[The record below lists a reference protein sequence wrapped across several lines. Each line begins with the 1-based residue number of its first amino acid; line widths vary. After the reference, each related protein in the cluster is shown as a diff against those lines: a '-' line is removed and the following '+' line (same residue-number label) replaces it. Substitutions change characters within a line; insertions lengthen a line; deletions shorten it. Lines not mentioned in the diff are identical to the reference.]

1 MNIVLA
7 VLILGGIILFHELGH
22 FIFAKLS
29 GIEVT
34 EFSLGMGPRLLSL
47 KKGET
52 RYSLKLL
59 PFGGSCAMLG
69 EDEDA
74 EGDRAF
80 NNKPVFNRIAVVAGG
95 PLFNFLLAFLLS
107 LVIVGCA
114 GGFYEPV
121 VVGVE
126 KGYPAEQV
134 GILPGDVITKVN
146 HRSVHSYRDLT
157 PYLTAHPH
165 QDVTITWK
173 HTDENGKTEKRSAKI
188 TPVYIDRTGQS
199 MIGVRFDATLQKI
212 TNPAQL
218 VVQSVYEVEHWIG
231 YVFDSIHLMFV
242 GKVTADDISGPVGI
256 VTTIDHTVE
265 QAASAGKTVVAVVLM
280 NFAVLLSANLGVMN
294 LLPLPA
300 LDGGRLV
307 FLIIEAIR
315 RKPIDREKE
324 GMIHAVGMIVLLVLM
339 VFILFN
345 DVRKLL

>member
-34 EFSLGMGPRLLSL
+34 EFSLGMGPRLLSFV
-47 KKGET
+47 KGET

-59 PFGGSCAMLG
+59 PFGGSGAMLG

-165 QDVTITWK
+165 LFCCGCCCRYF
-173 HTDENGKTEKRSAKI
+173 GKC
-188 TPVYIDRTGQS
+188 
-199 MIGVRFDATLQKI
+199 
-212 TNPAQL
+212 
-218 VVQSVYEVEHWIG
+218 
-231 YVFDSIHLMFV
+231 
-242 GKVTADDISGPVGI
+242 
-256 VTTIDHTVE
+256 
-265 QAASAGKTVVAVVLM
+265 VVA
-280 NFAVLLSANLGVMN
+280 A
-294 LLPLPA
+294 
-300 LDGGRLV
+300 
-307 FLIIEAIR
+307 
-315 RKPIDREKE
+315 
-324 GMIHAVGMIVLLVLM
+324 
-339 VFILFN
+339 
-345 DVRKLL
+345 

>member
-1 MNIVLA
+1 MNSVLA

-95 PLFNFLLAFLLS
+95 
-107 LVIVGCA
+107 
-114 GGFYEPV
+114 
-121 VVGVE
+121 
-126 KGYPAEQV
+126 YPAEQV
-134 GILPGDVITKVN
+134 GILPGDVITKVD

-315 RKPIDREKE
+315 RKPINREKE
-324 GMIHAVGMIVLLVLM
+324 GTIHAVGMIVLLVLM

>member
-34 EFSLGMGPRLLSL
+34 EFSLGMGPRLFSFV
-47 KKGET
+47 KGET
-52 RYSLKLL
+52 RYSLKIL

-80 NNKPVFNRIAVVAGG
+80 NNKRVLNRIAVVAGG

-107 LVIVGCA
+107 LVIVGCS

-121 VVGVE
+121 VLGVE
-126 KGYPAEQV
+126 EGYPAQQA
-134 GILPGDVITKVN
+134 GILPGDVITKVD
-146 HRSVHSYRDLT
+146 HRAVHSYRDLT

-173 HTDENGKTEKRSAKI
+173 HTDENGKTEKKSAKI
-188 TPVYIDRTGQS
+188 TPVYIDRIGQS

-212 TNPAQL
+212 TNPVQL
-218 VVQSVYEVEHWIG
+218 IVQSVYEVEHWIC
-231 YVFDSIHLMFV
+231 YVFDSLHLMFV

-256 VTTIDHTVE
+256 VTTIDQTVE
-265 QAASAGKTVVAVVLM
+265 HAAPAGKKVVAVLLM

-294 LLPLPA
+294 LFPIPA

-324 GMIHAVGMIVLLVLM
+324 GMVHAAGMIFLLVLM

>member
-1 MNIVLA
+1 MNSILA

-126 KGYPAEQV
+126 KGYPAEQA
-134 GILPGDVITKVN
+134 GILPGDVITKVDR
-146 HRSVHSYRDLT
+146 RSVHSYRDLT

-212 TNPAQL
+212 TNPVQL

-324 GMIHAVGMIVLLVLM
+324 GTIHAAGMIVLLVLM

>member
-1 MNIVLA
+1 MNSVLA

-95 PLFNFLLAFLLS
+95 PLFNFLLACLLS

-188 TPVYIDRTGQS
+188 TPVYIVYDRC
-199 MIGVRFDATLQKI
+199 
-212 TNPAQL
+212 
-218 VVQSVYEVEHWIG
+218 
-231 YVFDSIHLMFV
+231 
-242 GKVTADDISGPVGI
+242 PV
-256 VTTIDHTVE
+256 
-265 QAASAGKTVVAVVLM
+265 
-280 NFAVLLSANLGVMN
+280 
-294 LLPLPA
+294 
-300 LDGGRLV
+300 
-307 FLIIEAIR
+307 
-315 RKPIDREKE
+315 
-324 GMIHAVGMIVLLVLM
+324 
-339 VFILFN
+339 
-345 DVRKLL
+345 

>member
-34 EFSLGMGPRLLSL
+34 EFSLGMGPRLLSFV
-47 KKGET
+47 KGET

-80 NNKPVFNRIAVVAGG
+80 NNKPVFNRIAVVFGG
-95 PLFNFLLAFLLS
+95 PLFNFILAFLLS

-121 VVGVE
+121 VMGVE
-126 KGYPAEQV
+126 EGYPA
-134 GILPGDVITKVN
+134 L
-146 HRSVHSYRDLT
+146 S

-188 TPVYIDRTGQS
+188 TPVYNDKTGQS
-199 MIGVRFDATLQKI
+199 MIGVRFEAKLQKI
-212 TNPAQL
+212 TNPVQL
-218 VVQSVYEVEHWIG
+218 LVQSVYEVEHWIY
-231 YVFDSIHLMFV
+231 YVFDSFHMIFAGRV
-242 GKVTADDISGPVGI
+242 SADDISGPVGI
-256 VTTIDHTVE
+256 VTTIDQTVE
-265 QAASAGKTVVAVVLM
+265 QAAPAGNTVVAMVLV
-280 NFAVLLSANLGVMN
+280 NFAILLSANLGVMN

-324 GMIHAVGMIVLLVLM
+324 GMVHAAGMFLLLALM
-339 VFILFN
+339 VFIMFN